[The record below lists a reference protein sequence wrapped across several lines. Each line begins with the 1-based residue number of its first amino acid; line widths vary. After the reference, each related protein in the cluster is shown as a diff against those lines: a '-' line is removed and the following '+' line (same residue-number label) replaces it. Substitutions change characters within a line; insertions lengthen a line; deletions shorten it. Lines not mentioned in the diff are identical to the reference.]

1 MKDPRR
7 LTRQAMVLLVLMTCA
22 AFGGPIGFGA
32 ILRGG
37 PRAGW
42 PPDRPVEWAALV
54 GISGIVLALMV
65 LSVAVSLAN
74 QREAKRFRQE
84 PKEPGATA

>member
-1 MKDPRR
+1 MKDDRR
-7 LTRQAMVLLVLMTCA
+7 LTKQALGLLAMMTCA
-22 AFGGPIGFGA
+22 AFGGPIGFGM

-37 PRAGW
+37 PRSSW

-65 LSVAVSLAN
+65 LSVAVAISN
-74 QREAKRFRQE
+74 QRAARRAR
-84 PKEPGATA
+84 EPGQRPPST